1 MEKLIVCFTEI
12 SSTNLSWEINFRF
25 DDNRDFARNSEV
37 NGCFF
42 KSVLDEVKIFN
53 VALDEQHI
61 KAMYGE
67 YTNKFM
73 SKSKISLKFE
83 LTNSYPNPF
92 NPTTKI
98 KYYLPVNE
106 FVSIKVYNMLGQVFK
121 VLVNGDQIAG
131 NHVVDFDALNLA
143 SGIYL
148 YKMQAGKY
156 SSAKKM
162 ILLR

>member
-1 MEKLIVCFTEI
+1 
-12 SSTNLSWEINFRF
+12 
-25 DDNRDFARNSEV
+25 
-37 NGCFF
+37 
-42 KSVLDEVKIFN
+42 
-53 VALDEQHI
+53 LDEQHI

-106 FVSIKVYNMLGQVFK
+106 FVSLKVYNMLGQVFK